1 MQHMEML
8 KMKYV
13 VASVA
18 YSLIGIAVLLV
29 CFIII
34 EKVSP
39 QNLWRE
45 IIEKQNIALSIM
57 AAAFMLAIAII
68 ISSAIH
74 G

>member
-1 MQHMEML
+1 MESMHL
-8 KMKYV
+8 KYLTSSIV
-13 VASVA
+13 
-18 YSLIGIAVLLV
+18 YSLVGIVILLI

-39 QNLWRE
+39 QKLWME
-45 IIEKQNIALSIM
+45 IIEKQNMALAIM
-57 AAAFMLAIAII
+57 AAAFMIAIAII